1 MPPMQRVA
9 GLSFATALASA
20 CMGAAAI
27 GGCASPRLAQDGQLV
42 FQQAGARGATMMTAH
57 GLQFIDRNDVPQAV
71 VRKSV
76 NEPWKPATGFLLPAD
91 GVWRKTSTPTPLQG
105 NGLLVLIRPSDVLI
119 PSWGGEIL
127 VRIDAIA
134 PAAAFPKAEPSIRP
148 PVEVVIVI
156 DGAAENTGALADVAI
171 DDAGERDRVAVVESG
186 RGRAVMPPVPGSNRS
201 LLHAAVEKVIEQNA
215 KLDVNARRSFARAMQ
230 TARGWL
236 NASRGIQDRRIVI
249 ITDGVGVTQDVAH
262 ASAEAE
268 AATKAGFHVYGV
280 AAPNGLD
287 PKTLAPL
294 GKDILTS
301 GSVDERADAVA
312 IAMPPPGEAV
322 LGGVELEFS
331 SVPAPARVIETS
343 GGDASAQLDRDLL
356 WLGDMV
362 AGEARTE
369 IARIALPQWVPGEPM
384 DLTVI
389 AHYKDLATKQAL
401 TSRGVVRARYS
412 VDVEKI
418 AESRHG
424 DVIAYAS
431 ALAMVRKLQRSF
443 LGSNADKLGG
453 LRPIVLLQATSM
465 SRLAASRKDPALASQ
480 AEVLSTLLGVVD
492 D

>member
-1 MPPMQRVA
+1 MQRVA
-9 GLSFATALASA
+9 GVYFATALSGV
-20 CMGAAAI
+20 CFAATAI

-42 FQQAGARGATMMTAH
+42 FQQAGARGASMITSH
-57 GLQFIDRNDVPQAV
+57 GVEFLDRNDVPSPV

-76 NEPWKPATGFLLPAD
+76 NDPWKPATGFLLPAD

-105 NGLLVLIRPSDVLI
+105 SGLLVLIRPSDVLI

-148 PVEVVIVI
+148 PIEAVVII
-156 DGAAENTGALADVAI
+156 DGVAENTGALAEVAI
-171 DDAGERDRVAVVESG
+171 DDAGERDRIAVVESG
-186 RGRAVMPPVPGSNRS
+186 RGRAVMPPVPGSDRT
-201 LLHAAVEKVIEQNA
+201 LLHAAIDKVLEQNA
-215 KLDVNARRSFARAMQ
+215 KVDPHLRRSLAKAMQ

-236 NASRGIQDRRIVI
+236 AAQKSIQDRRII
-249 ITDGVGVTQDVAH
+249 IVTDGAGVTQDMAQIT
-262 ASAEAE
+262 AEAD
-268 AATKAGFHVYGV
+268 AATKSGFHVFAV

-287 PKTLAPL
+287 PKLLAAL
-294 GKDILTS
+294 GKDTLTG

-369 IARIALPQWVPGEPM
+369 IARIALPTWVPGEPL
-384 DLTVI
+384 DLSVT
-389 AHYKDLATKQAL
+389 AHYKDLASKTSL
-401 TSRGVVRARYS
+401 TSRGVVHARYS
-412 VDVEKI
+412 IDVEKI

-431 ALAMVRKLQRSF
+431 AFAMVKRLQRSF

-453 LRPIVLLQATSM
+453 LRPIIQLQASSM
-465 SRLAASRKDPALASQ
+465 SRLAVARHDPALASQ
-480 AEVLSTLLGVVD
+480 AEVLATLLGVVD